1 MRGRS
6 GGLQVVDLWPCN
18 FRTPYWYTRPEPSG
32 RQADELATRLVA
44 VPEADDHLD
53 HHGIKKTHPS
63 LSARASFFIFVL
75 NQ

>member
-18 FRTPYWYTRPEPSG
+18 FRTPYWYKRSEPSG
-32 RQADELATRLVA
+32 RQADELATGLVA